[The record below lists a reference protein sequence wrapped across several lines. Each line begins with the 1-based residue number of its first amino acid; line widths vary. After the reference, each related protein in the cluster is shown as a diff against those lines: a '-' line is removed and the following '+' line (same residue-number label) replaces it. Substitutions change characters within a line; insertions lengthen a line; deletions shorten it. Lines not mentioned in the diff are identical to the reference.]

1 MSSRGTPFGRRPAAF
16 LKRLARRVRGRRADA
31 ILFDRAGAL
40 VVSLPASGDPREVAL
55 RPGAAEAVARARAA
69 GVAIGVVT
77 SKTDDRDLPPE
88 AAEQVNM
95 RVDELV
101 GQADVWLEC
110 PHHSGENCLCRMP
123 APGLIYLAAAALG
136 TRPERCV
143 VVGDLRA
150 DVEAAEAAGA
160 RAILVPSS
168 RTSGGD
174 LDAASAVA
182 ASLDEAVA
190 IVLGE
195 AA

>member
-1 MSSRGTPFGRRPAAF
+1 MPSRGTPFGSRPVAF
-16 LKRLARRVRGRRADA
+16 VKRLARRVRGRRADA

-40 VVSLPASGDPREVAL
+40 VVSLPASGDPRGVAL

-77 SKTDDRDLPPE
+77 SKTDDLPPE
-88 AAEQVNM
+88 AAERVNR

-110 PHHSGENCLCRMP
+110 PHHRGEECLCRKP

-136 TRPERCV
+136 TRPARCV

-160 RAILVPSS
+160 QAILVPSP

-174 LDAASAVA
+174 LDAAPAVA